1 MNDGRIIV
9 YVRGGVV
16 QDVDIP
22 EDAPMTVEVRDY
34 DVVDDGKFPLEQDEY
49 GKHVSAIYNY
59 APPPTQGKR

>member
-16 QDVDIP
+16 QDVNIP
-22 EDAPMTVEVRDY
+22 ENVPVTVEVRDY
-34 DVVDDGKFPLEQDEY
+34 DVVDDGSFPLEQDEY

-59 APPPTQGKR
+59 VPPPTQGKR